1 MTKTFTGYLTT
12 DEFGFL
18 CLVPNLEA
26 YCYQGESLAC
36 SVEDAFKKGA
46 RVFVRYFITS
56 GPATPESA
64 SEALIHKTFGF
75 DVLEAEYVLEAY
87 SEVTIEAWEENLK
100 IGGHD
105 LISELSSY
113 EGKYLILVIEEF
125 NDDIPH
131 CL

>member
-1 MTKTFTGYLTT
+1 MTKTFTGYLLT
-12 DEFGFL
+12 DDYNFL
-18 CLVPNLEA
+18 CLEERNEYVH
-26 YCYQGESLAC
+26 QGESLAGLVQE
-36 SVEDAFKKGA
+36 SFKPGTKA
-46 RVFVRYFITS
+46 FVRYFITS
-56 GPATPESA
+56 APATPESA
-64 SEALIHKTFGF
+64 AEALIHKSFGF

-87 SEVTIEAWEENLK
+87 SEVTIEAWEEHLK

-125 NDDIPH
+125 NSEIRH

>member
-1 MTKTFTGYLTT
+1 MTKTFTGYLNS
-12 DEFGFL
+12 DEYGFL
-18 CLVPNLEA
+18 CLEA
-26 YCYQGESLAC
+26 ENWSQHCGNSLAAL
-36 SVEDAFKKGA
+36 VADEFKPGSKA
-46 RVFVRYFITS
+46 FVRYFITS
-56 GPATPESA
+56 APATAESA

-113 EGKYLILVIEEF
+113 EGKYLILIIEEF
-125 NDDIPH
+125 TDEIRH